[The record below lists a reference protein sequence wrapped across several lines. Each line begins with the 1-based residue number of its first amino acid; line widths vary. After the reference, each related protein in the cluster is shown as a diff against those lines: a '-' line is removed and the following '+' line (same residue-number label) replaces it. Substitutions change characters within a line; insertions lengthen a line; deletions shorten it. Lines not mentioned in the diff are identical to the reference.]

1 MHACYYAA
9 MVGCLFPPSVSSCGV
24 VVYLSLSLSSPARQG
39 TFQWNEKLSIKIPN
53 TLSLPH
59 DRDGYCYVVLP
70 LLLLLAGCCI
80 GPSVSECVRVR
91 LAQWLTWSL
100 AVQKTHIGVVI
111 FFYSQWYTPYYYY
124 LYYTSKLICN
134 EYLRRVYFV
143 CQNFFKVYKHTCV
156 VLNVD

>member
-24 VVYLSLSLSSPARQG
+24 VVYLSLSLLSSPARRG

-53 TLSLPH
+53 SLSLPH
-59 DRDGYCYVVLP
+59 DRDGYCHVVLP

-111 FFYSQWYTPYYYY
+111 FFLFTVIYSLLLL

-143 CQNFFKVYKHTCV
+143 C
-156 VLNVD
+156 

>member
-1 MHACYYAA
+1 MHATTLLWLGVCFPLLYHH
-9 MVGCLFPPSVSSCGV
+9 VVLLF
-24 VVYLSLSLSSPARQG
+24 LSLSSPARQG

-124 LYYTSKLICN
+124 YIIHPSWSATSIYGVFTSCA
-134 EYLRRVYFV
+134 
-143 CQNFFKVYKHTCV
+143 NFFLKYINTHVKY
-156 VLNVD
+156 